1 MLKETQKTETMIL
14 NMGPQHPSTHGVL
27 RVVLELDGE
36 VIVNATPHIGYLHR
50 GLEKLAENRTYHQ
63 VITLT
68 DRMDYLGPMINNLG
82 YVLAVEKMLD
92 IKATKRAEVIR
103 VMLSELTRIQ
113 SHLVWMGTHAHDMG
127 AMTPVLYAFREREK
141 IMDLF
146 EMVCGARMNP
156 SYFRVGGLAYD
167 LPEGFISEV
176 EEFLE
181 MMPSRV
187 DVYEA
192 LLTKNKIWMI
202 RTKGVGVISDDEA
215 VNLGLSGPA
224 LRACGANW
232 DIRKAEPYSGYE
244 NFNFEIAKG
253 ENGDVYDR
261 YLVRIKEMRESLKI
275 TAQAIRDLPEGPI
288 NVEDPKVV
296 LPPKDKVHN
305 SIDGLIRH
313 FHIISEG
320 FNVPAGEVYLSVE
333 SPRGELGYYIVSDGG
348 TRPYR
353 LKIRAPSY
361 INLESLC
368 TMVKGRM
375 ISDVIAVIGSLDIV
389 LGEIDR

>member
-1 MLKETQKTETMIL
+1 
-14 NMGPQHPSTHGVL
+14 
-27 RVVLELDGE
+27 
-36 VIVNATPHIGYLHR
+36 
-50 GLEKLAENRTYHQ
+50 
-63 VITLT
+63 
-68 DRMDYLGPMINNLG
+68 
-82 YVLAVEKMLD
+82 
-92 IKATKRAEVIR
+92 
-103 VMLSELTRIQ
+103 
-113 SHLVWMGTHAHDMG
+113 MG

-146 EMVCGARMNP
+146 EIVCGARMNP

-167 LPEGFISEV
+167 LPEGFIREV

-215 VNLGLSGPA
+215 VNLGLSGPS
-224 LRACGANW
+224 LRACGASW

-244 NFNFEIAKG
+244 NFDFEIAKG

-288 NVEDPKVV
+288 NTEDPKVA
-296 LPPKDKVHN
+296 LPPKDKVHS

-348 TRPYR
+348 AKPYR